1 LRTLVGTAC
10 CLLLALAAL
19 AGCGATQTRTTADAG
34 CGKGWLTVFSDLP
47 VAGTD
52 RPDMLAI
59 ENGEQLALQH
69 WHKRAGDCRV
79 QLERFDDADAAGV
92 WNPATTAQ
100 VAQEATANRSVVAYI
115 GDFDSGA
122 TATSLQITD
131 AADTLQVSPW
141 SPYVGLTDS
150 GAADDEGD
158 PQRYQSSGH
167 DTFARLVPSDYN
179 QAAAT
184 VDYMASAGVTRLY
197 VLGDA
202 SDPFD
207 ADIAQLIANDA
218 PGAGITLVGYDALL
232 SDGATA
238 PAGYA
243 SVAAQIAAERADA
256 VVFGGRPGGG
266 ALALWSELHA
276 VLPHAKLFAPS
287 TLATPGF
294 LAGLGTAAGATYVTS
309 PILERGQYPPAGRRV
324 LAAYDHLY
332 GRSPS
337 DVYALYGYDAM
348 SDVLS
353 AIRDAGRRGAQPA
366 SVLYH
371 FFHLPQING
380 AIGSYRIFP
389 DGNTSLKRFDGYRV
403 TAAGELTLT
412 GGLAGVPV
420 G

>member
-1 LRTLVGTAC
+1 MRTPLGTAC

-19 AGCGATQTRTTADAG
+19 AGCGSTQTRTTADAG
-34 CGKGWLTVFSDLP
+34 CGTRWLTVYSDLP
-47 VAGTD
+47 VAGDD
-52 RPDMLAI
+52 RADMLAI
-59 ENGEQLALQH
+59 ENGEWLALH
-69 WHKRAGDCRV
+69 DWHKRAGDCRV
-79 QLERFDDADAAGV
+79 QLERFDDAGPDGV
-92 WNPATTAQ
+92 WSPGLTAQ
-100 VAQEATANRSVVAYI
+100 VAHSASANPSVVAYI

-141 SPYVGLTDS
+141 SPYVGLTNAS
-150 GAADDEGD
+150 GADDEGD
-158 PQRYQSSGH
+158 PQRYQSNGH
-167 DTFARLVPSDYN
+167 NTFARLVPSDYN

-184 VDYMASAGVTRLY
+184 VNFMADEGVTRLY

-218 PGAGITLVGYDALL
+218 PSAGLTLVGYQTILT
-232 SDGATA
+232 DGATQ
-238 PAGYA
+238 PAAYA
-243 SVAAQIAAERADA
+243 SDVQQIVAARADG
-256 VVFGGRPGGG
+256 VVFGGDPGAG

-276 VLPHAKLFAPS
+276 VLPAAKLFAPS

-294 LAGLGTAAGATYVTS
+294 LAGVGAAAGSTYVTS
-309 PILERGQYPPAGRRV
+309 PILEPGQYPRAGRQV
-324 LAAYDHLY
+324 LAAYDRRY
-332 GRSPS
+332 GRGRS

-348 SDVLS
+348 SDVLR
-353 AIRDAGRRGAQPA
+353 AIKDAGRRGADPA

-371 FFHLPQING
+371 FFHLPQIDG

-389 DGNTSLKRFDGYRV
+389 DGNTSLKLIDGYRV
-403 TAAGELTLT
+403 TAAGQLTLR
-412 GGLAGVPV
+412 GGVAEVPV